1 MKKYQHMAILIVF
14 LFLAGTL
21 AFTQEGKTDRATV
34 PFSDPSKPGF
44 IEASVYNGSVIIRGY
59 EGKEVI
65 IEAKLREKLVSEE
78 KEEKEEN
85 EKARGMKRILG
96 STGTGL
102 EVEEE
107 ENVMD
112 ISVSSM
118 KQAVDLTIQVPFNT
132 SMEVGSYNNG
142 EVQIEN
148 VTGEIEANN
157 YNGKVT
163 LRGISGSVVAHTYN
177 GEVTVSFKQI
187 TPDKPMSFSTW
198 NGDVDVTFP
207 AMVKADVRMKSEM
220 GDVYS
225 DFDIQVKQAPQK
237 AVEDEREE
245 GGGYKISFEKAV
257 YGSINGGGPEFQFK
271 TYHGDIFIRKAN

>member
-78 KEEKEEN
+78 KEEEEN

>member
-1 MKKYQHMAILIVF
+1 MKKYRNTAILIVF
-14 LFLAGTL
+14 LFLAGIL

-65 IEAKLREKLVSEE
+65 IEAKVREKLVSEE
-78 KEEKEEN
+78 KEEEEEN
-85 EKARGMKRILG
+85 EKARGMRQISG
-96 STGTGL
+96 ASGTGL

-107 ENVMD
+107 DNVMEID
-112 ISVSSM
+112 VSSM
-118 KQAVDLTIQVPFNT
+118 KQTVDLTIQVPYNT

-142 EVQIEN
+142 EVIIEN
-148 VTGEIEANN
+148 ITGAIEADN
-157 YNGKVT
+157 YNGKVLLT
-163 LRGISGSVVAHTYN
+163 GISGSVVAHTYN
-177 GEVTVSFKQI
+177 GEVTVSFTQI
-187 TPDKPMSFSTW
+187 DPDKPMSFSTW

-207 AMVKADVRMKSEM
+207 AMVKADVKMKSEQ

-225 DFDIQVKQAPQK
+225 DFDIQIAQAPQK

-257 YGSINGGGPEFQFK
+257 YGSINGGGPEYQFK
-271 TYHGDIFIRKAN
+271 TYHGDIFIRKAK

>member
-1 MKKYQHMAILIVF
+1 MKKYQHFAILIVF
-14 LFLAGTL
+14 LFLAGAL

-44 IEASVYNGSVIIRGY
+44 IEASVYNGSIIVRGY

-78 KEEKEEN
+78 KEEEKEN
-85 EKARGMKRILG
+85 EKARGMRRISG
-96 STGTGL
+96 ASGTGL

-107 ENVMD
+107 DNVMEID
-112 ISVSSM
+112 VSSM
-118 KQAVDLTIQVPFNT
+118 KQTVDLTIRVPYNT

-142 EVQIEN
+142 EVIIEN
-148 VTGEIEANN
+148 ITGEIEADN

-163 LRGISGSVVAHTYN
+163 LTGISGSVVAHTYN
-177 GEVTVSFKQI
+177 GEVTVSFTQI
-187 TPDKPMSFSTW
+187 DPDKPMSFSTW
-198 NGDVDVTFP
+198 NGDVDITFP
-207 AMVKADVRMKSEM
+207 AMVKADVKMKSEM

-225 DFDIQVKQAPQK
+225 DFDIRIAQAPQK

-245 GGGYKISFEKAV
+245 GGGYRISFEKAV
-257 YGSINGGGPEFQFK
+257 YGTINGGGPEFQFK
-271 TYHGDIFIRKAN
+271 TYHGDIFIRKAK

>member
-78 KEEKEEN
+78 KEEEEN

-118 KQAVDLTIQVPFNT
+118 KQTVDLTIQVPFNT

-237 AVEDEREE
+237 AVEDER
-245 GGGYKISFEKAV
+245 
-257 YGSINGGGPEFQFK
+257 
-271 TYHGDIFIRKAN
+271 

>member
-21 AFTQEGKTDRATV
+21 AFTQEGKIDRATV

-65 IEAKLREKLVSEE
+65 IEAKLRGKLVSEE

-118 KQAVDLTIQVPFNT
+118 KQTVDLTIQVPFNT

-177 GEVTVSFKQI
+177 GEVIVSFKQI

-271 TYHGDIFIRKAN
+271 TYHGDIFIRKAK

>member
-1 MKKYQHMAILIVF
+1 LIVF

-65 IEAKLREKLVSEE
+65 IEAKVRERLVSEE
-78 KEEKEEN
+78 KEEEN

-96 STGTGL
+96 SSGTGL

-107 ENVMD
+107 ENDMD

-118 KQAVDLTIQVPFNT
+118 KQTVDLTIRVPYNT

-142 EVQIEN
+142 EVLIEN
-148 VTGEIEANN
+148 ITGEIEANN

-163 LRGISGSVVAHTYN
+163 LTGISGSVVAHTYN
-177 GEVTVSFKQI
+177 GAVTVSFTQI
-187 TPDKPMSFSTW
+187 DPDKPMSFSTW

-207 AMVKADVRMKSEM
+207 AMVKANVKMKSEM
-220 GDVYS
+220 GNVYS
-225 DFDIQVKQAPQK
+225 DFDIQLGGAPQK
-237 AVEDEREE
+237 VVEDERKE
-245 GGGYKISFEKAV
+245 GGGYKISFEKAIV
-257 YGSINGGGPEFQFK
+257 GSINGGGPEYQFK
-271 TYHGDIFIRKAN
+271 NYHGDIFIRKAK

>member
-14 LFLAGTL
+14 LFLAGIL

-34 PFSDPSKPGF
+34 RFSDPSKPGF

-78 KEEKEEN
+78 KEEEEEN
-85 EKARGMKRILG
+85 EKARGMRRILR

-118 KQAVDLTIQVPFNT
+118 KQTVDLTIQVPFNT

-207 AMVKADVRMKSEM
+207 AMVKADVKMKSEM

-257 YGSINGGGPEFQFK
+257 YGSINGGGPEYQFK
-271 TYHGDIFIRKAN
+271 TYHGDIFIRKAK

>member
-78 KEEKEEN
+78 KEEEEN

-118 KQAVDLTIQVPFNT
+118 KQTVDLTIQVPFNT

-225 DFDIQVKQAPQK
+225 DFDIQLKQAPQK
-237 AVEDEREE
+237 AVEDERKE

-271 TYHGDIFIRKAN
+271 TYHGDIFIRKAK

>member
-1 MKKYQHMAILIVF
+1 MKKYQHTAIVTVF
-14 LFLAGTL
+14 LLLAGTL

-44 IEASVYNGSVIIRGY
+44 IEASVYNGSVIVRGY

-65 IEAKLREKLVSEE
+65 IEAKIREKLVSEE
-78 KEEKEEN
+78 KEKEEN
-85 EKARGMKRILG
+85 EKTKGMRRISG
-96 STGTGL
+96 SSGTGL

-107 ENVMD
+107 DNVMD

-118 KQAVDLTIQVPFNT
+118 RQTVDLTLRVPFNT
-132 SMEVGSYNNG
+132 SMEIGSYNNG
-142 EVQIEN
+142 EVVIEN
-148 VTGEIEANN
+148 ITGEIEANN

-163 LRGISGSVVAHTYN
+163 LTGISGSVVAHTYN
-177 GEVTVSFKQI
+177 GAVTVSFAKI
-187 TPDKPMSFSTW
+187 APDKPMSFSTW
-198 NGDVDVTFP
+198 NGDVDVTYP
-207 AMVKADVRMKSEM
+207 ATVKANVKMGSEM

-245 GGGYKISFEKAV
+245 GGGYKISFEKAI
-257 YGSINGGGPEFQFK
+257 YGSINGGGPEYQFK
-271 TYHGDIFIRKAN
+271 TYHGDIFIRKAK

>member
-78 KEEKEEN
+78 KEEEEN

-118 KQAVDLTIQVPFNT
+118 KQTVDLTIQVPFNT

-177 GEVTVSFKQI
+177 GEVIVSFKQI

-207 AMVKADVRMKSEM
+207 ATVKADVKMKSEM

-271 TYHGDIFIRKAN
+271 TYHGDIFIRKAK

>member
-14 LFLAGTL
+14 LFLAGIL

-34 PFSDPSKPGF
+34 RFSDPSKPGF

-78 KEEKEEN
+78 KEEEEEN
-85 EKARGMKRILG
+85 EKARGMRRILR

-118 KQAVDLTIQVPFNT
+118 KQTVDLTIQVPFNT

-207 AMVKADVRMKSEM
+207 AMVKADVKMKSEM

-271 TYHGDIFIRKAN
+271 TYHGDIFIRKAK

>member
-1 MKKYQHMAILIVF
+1 MKKYQHTAIFIVF

-21 AFTQEGKTDRATV
+21 AFAQEGKTDRATV

-65 IEAKLREKLVSEE
+65 IEAKVREKLISEE
-78 KEEKEEN
+78 KEEEEN
-85 EKARGMKRILG
+85 EKARGMRRILG
-96 STGTGL
+96 SSGTGL

-107 ENVMD
+107 ENVMEID
-112 ISVSSM
+112 VSSM
-118 KQAVDLTIQVPFNT
+118 KQTVDLTIQVPYNT

-142 EVQIEN
+142 EVLIEN

-163 LRGISGSVVAHTYN
+163 LTGISGSVVAHTYN
-177 GEVTVSFKQI
+177 GEVTVSFTQI
-187 TPDKPMSFSTW
+187 DPDKPMSFSTW

-207 AMVKADVRMKSEM
+207 AMVKANVKMKSEM

-225 DFDIQVKQAPQK
+225 DFDMQVKQAPQK
-237 AVEDEREE
+237 VVEDEREE
-245 GGGYKISFEKAV
+245 GGGYKISFEKAI
-257 YGSINGGGPEFQFK
+257 YGSINGGGPEYQFK
-271 TYHGDIFIRKAN
+271 TYHGDIFIRKSK

>member
-1 MKKYQHMAILIVF
+1 MKKYRNTAILIVF
-14 LFLAGTL
+14 LFLAGIL

-65 IEAKLREKLVSEE
+65 IEAKVREKLVSEE
-78 KEEKEEN
+78 KEEEEEN
-85 EKARGMKRILG
+85 EKARGMRQISG
-96 STGTGL
+96 ASGTGL

-107 ENVMD
+107 DNVMEID
-112 ISVSSM
+112 VSSM
-118 KQAVDLTIQVPFNT
+118 KQTVDLTIQVPYNT

-142 EVQIEN
+142 EVIIEN
-148 VTGEIEANN
+148 ITGAIEADN
-157 YNGKVT
+157 YNGKVLLT
-163 LRGISGSVVAHTYN
+163 GISGSVVAHTYN
-177 GEVTVSFKQI
+177 GEVTVSFTQI
-187 TPDKPMSFSTW
+187 DPDKPMSFSTW

-207 AMVKADVRMKSEM
+207 AMVKANVKMKSEQ

-225 DFDIQVKQAPQK
+225 DFDIQIAQAPQK

-257 YGSINGGGPEFQFK
+257 YGSINGGGPEYQFK
-271 TYHGDIFIRKAN
+271 TYHGDIFIRKAK

>member
-1 MKKYQHMAILIVF
+1 MKKYQHFAILIVF

-21 AFTQEGKTDRATV
+21 AFAQEAKTDRATV
-34 PFSDPSKPGF
+34 PFSNPSKAGF
-44 IEASVYNGSVIIRGY
+44 IEASVYNGSVIVRGY

-65 IEAKLREKLVSEE
+65 VEAKVRGKLVSEE

-85 EKARGMKRILG
+85 EKARGMRRIVG
-96 STGTGL
+96 ASGTGL

-118 KQAVDLTIQVPFNT
+118 KQTVDLTIQVPFNT
-132 SMEVGSYNNG
+132 SMEIGSYNNG
-142 EVQIEN
+142 EVIIEN
-148 VTGEIEANN
+148 ITGEIEANN
-157 YNGKVT
+157 YNGKIT
-163 LRGISGSVVAHTYN
+163 LTRVAGSVVAHTYN
-177 GEVTVSFKQI
+177 GEVTVSFTKI

-207 AMVKADVRMKSEM
+207 ATVKADVKMRSEM

-225 DFDIQVKQAPQK
+225 DFDIQLKQAPQK

-245 GGGYKISFEKAV
+245 GGGYRISFEKAI
-257 YGSINGGGPEFQFK
+257 YGAINGGGPEFQFK
-271 TYHGDIFIRKAN
+271 TYHGDIFIRKAK

>member
-78 KEEKEEN
+78 KEEEEN

-271 TYHGDIFIRKAN
+271 TYHGDIFIRKAK

>member
-1 MKKYQHMAILIVF
+1 MKKYQHMAIIFVF
-14 LFLAGTL
+14 LLLAGTL
-21 AFTQEGKTDRATV
+21 AFTQEGKIDRTTV
-34 PFSDPSKPGF
+34 PFSNPSKPGF

-65 IEAKLREKLVSEE
+65 IEAKLREKLISEE

-118 KQAVDLTIQVPFNT
+118 KQTVDLTIQVPFNT

-177 GEVTVSFKQI
+177 GEVIVSFKQI

-207 AMVKADVRMKSEM
+207 ATVKADVKMKSEM

-271 TYHGDIFIRKAN
+271 TYHGDIFIRKAK